1 MFFTTKINFKTTYI
15 SNKYTN
21 INWNDLKLEDNAQEW
36 IIILSLIIQLKTFN
50 VQQFLDRFIVILHLL
65 SSSYG
70 QDFVRYIQENN

>member
-1 MFFTTKINFKTTYI
+1 MFFTTKINFKTTCI

-65 SSSYG
+65 SSNYG